1 MKLGI
6 LTGVL
11 GAFERKAA
19 FARAKELGFDA
30 VELGTGEFT
39 TDVHAGLER
48 LGQDS
53 AAVAEL
59 QTDLAD
65 AGLELSALSCHG
77 NPLHPQ
83 EPYATRADDI
93 LRRTIAAASALGVEN
108 VVCFSGCPGE
118 PGGQYPNWIT
128 TPWPGYFD
136 DLLEWQWAEQLIPYW
151 TDVAAYAAE
160 KGVRIAIEMHPGMS
174 VYNLPTLL
182 RLRDACGP
190 AIGANYDPSHLWW
203 QGMDPILVLRETAR
217 AGALFH
223 VHAKDTFIDPL
234 GRRALRSARERIPHG
249 RRAGV
254 AIHHPRLRSRPR
266 LLARVRR
273 RAPVGGLRRR
283 PQRRARGPARADRR
297 GAGAVGRDPPKLH
310 LARAERRDGLARGR
324 RPAVHRNDVRFD
336 PGELRRC
343 QAASSRWGA
352 SK

>member
-77 NPLHPQ
+77 NTLHPQ
-83 EPYATRADDI
+83 KPYATRADDI

-136 DLLEWQWAEQLIPYW
+136 DLLEWQWAEQLIP
-151 TDVAAYAAE
+151 T
-160 KGVRIAIEMHPGMS
+160 G
-174 VYNLPTLL
+174 PTLPRTRQRRAYGSRSRCTRECRCTTCRRFSGCEMPVVL
-182 RLRDACGP
+182 RSGRTTTP
-190 AIGANYDPSHLWW
+190 AISGGKGWTRFSSC
-203 QGMDPILVLRETAR
+203 AR
-217 AGALFH
+217 PRGPERCS
-223 VHAKDTFIDPL
+223 TSTPRTRSSI
-234 GRRALRSARERIPHG
+234 RWSWRAQEFSRRIPHG

-266 LLARVRR
+266 LLAGVRR
-273 RAPVGGLRRR
+273 RAPVGRLRRC